1 MVKGLQGIGCRSAAA
16 GNAADGRHTRCLAAA
31 VRVAGGRRT
40 MNVCA

>member
-31 VRVAGGRRT
+31 VRVADGRRT
-40 MNVCA
+40 MNVCV